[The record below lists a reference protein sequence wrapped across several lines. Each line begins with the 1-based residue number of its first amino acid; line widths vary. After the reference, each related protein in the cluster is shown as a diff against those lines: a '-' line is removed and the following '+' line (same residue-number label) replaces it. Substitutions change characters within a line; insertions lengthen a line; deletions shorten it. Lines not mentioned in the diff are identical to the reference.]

1 MLTRC
6 TDDDEE
12 DDDNFLRRLIMCEE
26 DRCRLFPTSTWTGS
40 FRWFRAANII
50 DLQRYRGPVE
60 KDRIRA
66 MLLQRG
72 D

>member
-6 TDDDEE
+6 TDDDEQ
-12 DDDNFLRRLIMCEE
+12 DNDIFLRRLIMCEE
-26 DRCRLFPTSTWTGS
+26 DRRRLCPTSTWTGS

-50 DLQRYRGPVE
+50 DLQRYRDPVE